1 MDLLRTTIKCLFYEV
16 GPEEALDT
24 VRNSTP
30 KGCEEKL
37 VDTLIKRL
45 KVSKTNYAPEAID
58 SLREY
63 ILSEWMDIRQMR
75 IHCNTYYGYVL
86 GVLNYFAENIL
97 IPDSNV
103 PVVRFDKLLRWKDIT
118 LYVGEDLLIA
128 SCYAR
133 RGNLID
139 YEWGSPIRHDN
150 ADFNSFWDNES
161 FCDVHSHINGCFDS
175 ADLSWIY
182 NMNHPENK
190 SWEYILASWLRLHL
204 YNCVCEGGNV
214 SDTLN
219 VLNEKV
225 QLSDDELKAS
235 IPILSEFINAEWDNI
250 KEPLK
255 DNSGHVWD
263 YAIRDSSCKLQSL
276 YAGERKL
283 LYKLLKKVYSGEKA
297 YRELHGFFYLYL
309 ILKINHRKQFVQ
321 TKQLLGLDNYRNY
334 YHKVDDLM
342 KDWLKF
348 DSLYQ
353 YGIQSSIRQAKSD
366 VIEVRMNCGRGKE
379 VYENKIR
386 YNKPFIQ
393 NQTDVPQ
400 DENEYVRHV
409 LNIIKPDVPNSS
421 TNRFSNIRKTLYDN
435 IRTFIET
442 TKMINAIALS
452 DENVDASIT
461 VPICGLDTASSDLRI
476 CPSVIAPFIRY
487 AISRGTTNVT
497 YHIAEEF
504 HDILDGLHMVYEY
517 LTFVEKPE
525 KMRLG
530 HANALGISPELYYN
544 RISHNVICSRLVL
557 IDNLVWF
564 IMYCRTIG
572 KPLEEE
578 LEKMFLSEVN
588 NHFSL
593 VFGESITFDI
603 ESYWFSMHLRG
614 DLDIVNADLQD
625 KDGDFEHCRICQNE
639 LAIKARESKEANVL
653 NDIYENPPQKAFEN
667 VLYRMP
673 SSALPFISQV
683 QKSLLEKVQRMNC
696 MIESCPTS
704 NLIIGPFERYNELP
718 IMKFF
723 NTSELSVSINTDT
736 KGIFATSLYEEY
748 SLMAVSMRKDGMDMN
763 SQIIPLMKRFASN
776 GKNQLFEPIRVS

>member
-1 MDLLRTTIKCLFYEV
+1 MDLLRITIKCLFYEV
-16 GPEEALDT
+16 GPKEALET

-37 VDTLIKRL
+37 VDPLIERI
-45 KVSKTNYAPEAID
+45 KVSKTNYAPEAIE
-58 SLREY
+58 SLRDY
-63 ILSEWMDIRQMR
+63 IQSEWMDVHNKR
-75 IHCNTYYGYVL
+75 IHSKTYYGYVL
-86 GVLNYFAENIL
+86 GVLNYFAGTIL

-103 PVVRFDKLLRWKDIT
+103 PVARFDKLLRWKDIA
-118 LYVGEDLLIA
+118 LFVGEDVLVA

-133 RGNLID
+133 RGILTD
-139 YEWGSPIRHDN
+139 YEWFSPISHDN
-150 ADFNSFWDNES
+150 TEFNSFWDNES

-182 NMNHPENK
+182 NMNHPHNR

-204 YNCVCEGGNV
+204 YNCVCEGRNA

-225 QLSDDELKAS
+225 QLSDDELIAS
-235 IPILSEFINAEWDNI
+235 IPDLSKIINAEWDNI

-255 DNSGHVWD
+255 DNSGQIWD
-263 YAIRDSSCKLQSL
+263 YAIRESGRKQQSL
-276 YAGERKL
+276 YSGERRL
-283 LYKLLKKVYSGEKA
+283 LYKLLKTVYSGEKE
-297 YRELHGFFYLYL
+297 YRALHGFIYLYL
-309 ILKINHRKQFVQ
+309 ILKTNHRKQFVQ
-321 TKQLLGLDNYRNY
+321 TKQLLGLGNYRNY

-342 KDWLKF
+342 QDWLKF
-348 DSLYQ
+348 DFLYQ

-366 VIEVRMNCGRGKE
+366 IIEVRMNCGRGKE

-393 NQTDVPQ
+393 DQTDVTQ
-400 DENEYVRHV
+400 DEKEHVRHV
-409 LNIIKPDVPNSS
+409 LNIIKPDVPQSS
-421 TNRFSNIRKTLYDN
+421 TNRFSNIRKTLYEN
-435 IRTFIET
+435 ILSFIEI
-442 TKMINAIALS
+442 TKMINDIALS

-504 HDILDGLHMVYEY
+504 RDILDGLRMVYEY

-530 HANALGISPELYYN
+530 HANALGISPELYYS
-544 RISHNVICSRLVL
+544 RINHNVICSRLML

-564 IMYCRTIG
+564 IMYCKSIG
-572 KPLEEE
+572 KPLGEE
-578 LEKMFLSEVN
+578 LENMFLSEIN
-588 NHFSL
+588 RHFSL
-593 VFGESITFDI
+593 VFCEPMTFDI
-603 ESYWFSMHLRG
+603 ESYWLSMHLRG
-614 DLDIVNADLQD
+614 DLIIVNADLYD
-625 KDGDFEHCRICQNE
+625 KDGDFELCRLCQNE
-639 LAIKARESKEANVL
+639 LAIKARESKEAIVL
-653 NDIYENPPQKAFEN
+653 NDIYENPPQNAFEN

-683 QKSLLEKVQRMNC
+683 QRSLLEKVQSMNC
-696 MIESCPTS
+696 TIESCPTS

-718 IMKFF
+718 IMKFS

-748 SLMAVSMRKDGMDMN
+748 SLMAVSMQKKGMDMN
-763 SQIIPLMKRFASN
+763 SQIIPLMKLFASK
-776 GKNQLFEPIRVS
+776 GKNQLFDPIRVS